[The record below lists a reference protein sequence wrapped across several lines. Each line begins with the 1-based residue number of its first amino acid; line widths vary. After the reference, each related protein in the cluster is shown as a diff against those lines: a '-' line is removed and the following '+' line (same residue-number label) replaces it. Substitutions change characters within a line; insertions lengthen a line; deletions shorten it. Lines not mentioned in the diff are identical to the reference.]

1 MKFIGQKLKQA
12 NRESILASIFAILLG
27 FIMVIFPSE
36 VLDVISYLIGG
47 ILIITGIVKMYYYFK
62 YQGKYNIFNYDLSFG
77 IFSIIF
83 GILCIVFKGELQDI
97 FRIFIGIFVIYEG
110 IIKIS
115 LSTKLN
121 LIDTSVG
128 FLSFLLSIMIIICG
142 IYVYKNI
149 LINIPTYAYR
159 IRGMQKLFDIMKND
173 TSKLMFGISNIA
185 YADTGYD
192 YTINM
197 RNFLG
202 WDASIE
208 MAYVNILIKNGLI
221 GILIYCKIFK
231 DILNKAKYN
240 TKIDKNIVIS
250 IILVMLLSGFTE
262 TYIASIHY
270 VVGPVLFCLINGII
284 FTTNQLKDKNSIK
297 INE

>member
-36 VLDVISYLIGG
+36 VLDVISYIIGG

-142 IYVYKNI
+142 IYITLNEGIVVATIGYLLVTFSI
-149 LINIPTYAYR
+149 INI
-159 IRGMQKLFDIMKND
+159 
-173 TSKLMFGISNIA
+173 
-185 YADTGYD
+185 
-192 YTINM
+192 
-197 RNFLG
+197 
-202 WDASIE
+202 IE
-208 MAYVNILIKNGLI
+208 SV
-221 GILIYCKIFK
+221 IFK
-231 DILNKAKYN
+231 HNLSKIEKYLNE
-240 TKIDKNIVIS
+240 KN
-250 IILVMLLSGFTE
+250 
-262 TYIASIHY
+262 
-270 VVGPVLFCLINGII
+270 N
-284 FTTNQLKDKNSIK
+284 
-297 INE
+297 

>member
-62 YQGKYNIFNYDLSFG
+62 YQGKYNILNYDLSFG

-142 IYVYKNI
+142 IYITLNEGIVVATIGYLLVTFSI
-149 LINIPTYAYR
+149 INI
-159 IRGMQKLFDIMKND
+159 
-173 TSKLMFGISNIA
+173 
-185 YADTGYD
+185 
-192 YTINM
+192 
-197 RNFLG
+197 
-202 WDASIE
+202 IE
-208 MAYVNILIKNGLI
+208 SV
-221 GILIYCKIFK
+221 IFK
-231 DILNKAKYN
+231 HNLSKIEKYLNE
-240 TKIDKNIVIS
+240 KN
-250 IILVMLLSGFTE
+250 
-262 TYIASIHY
+262 
-270 VVGPVLFCLINGII
+270 N
-284 FTTNQLKDKNSIK
+284 
-297 INE
+297 